1 MLLILT
7 ALGSPLTA
15 AETEHIDRCIAEM
28 GRGDTGALAKVY
40 ERTHAALYGF
50 SLFLLKNPQD
60 AEDAV
65 QETYVKAYQSAAQ
78 YRSQG
83 KPMAWLV
90 TIARNEALQLL
101 RERRRT
107 VAMTP
112 EDWQEQFS
120 DRPDFSQEDLLTLRA
135 LLETLSEE
143 ERQIVSLH
151 ALGGLKHRE
160 IAAMLDLALPTVL
173 SKYHRAMKKLGKAA
187 EEAE

>member
-1 MLLILT
+1 ML
-7 ALGSPLTA
+7 
-15 AETEHIDRCIAEM
+15 
-28 GRGDTGALAKVY
+28 ALALAMVEGPEEQSKFRALAARY
-40 ERTHAALYGF
+40 ERLMFHVARQILP
-50 SLFLLKNPQD
+50 NEQD

-65 QETYVKAYQSAAQ
+65 QETFVKAFQSAAQ

-83 KPMAWLV
+83 KPMAWLM

-135 LLETLSEE
+135 LLETLSDE

>member
-1 MLLILT
+1 MQKGGDTLWEELYEAHYRELT
-7 ALGSPLTA
+7 AYGARMCGSREL
-15 AETEHIDRCIAEM
+15 
-28 GRGDTGALAKVY
+28 
-40 ERTHAALYGF
+40 
-50 SLFLLKNPQD
+50 
-60 AEDAV
+60 AEDLA
-65 QETYVKAYQSAAQ
+65 QETFVKAYQSAPQ

-83 KPMAWLV
+83 KPMAWLM

-135 LLETLSEE
+135 LLETLSDE

-160 IAAMLDLALPTVL
+160 IADMLELALPTVL

>member
-7 ALGSPLTA
+7 AFGSPLTA
-15 AETEHIDRCIAEM
+15 AEGEIIDRCIARM
-28 GRGDTGALAKVY
+28 SSGDTEALAQVY

-50 SLFLLKNPQD
+50 SLFLLKNAQD

-65 QETYVKAYQSAAQ
+65 QETFVKAYQSASQ
-78 YRSQG
+78 YRSEG
-83 KPMAWLV
+83 KPMAWLM
-90 TIARNEALQLL
+90 TIARNESLKLL

-107 VAMTP
+107 
-112 EDWQEQFS
+112 D
-120 DRPDFSQEDLLTLRA
+120 
-135 LLETLSEE
+135 E

-160 IAAMLDLALPTVL
+160 IADMLELALPTVL

>member
-1 MLLILT
+1 MLVYLAMIPTEEGRNKFALLYWEYRDLMFYL
-7 ALGSPLTA
+7 ALRILGSQ
-15 AETEHIDRCIAEM
+15 
-28 GRGDTGALAKVY
+28 
-40 ERTHAALYGF
+40 
-50 SLFLLKNPQD
+50 QD

-83 KPMAWLV
+83 KPMAWLM

>member
-1 MLLILT
+1 
-7 ALGSPLTA
+7 
-15 AETEHIDRCIAEM
+15 
-28 GRGDTGALAKVY
+28 
-40 ERTHAALYGF
+40 
-50 SLFLLKNPQD
+50 
-60 AEDAV
+60 
-65 QETYVKAYQSAAQ
+65 
-78 YRSQG
+78 
-83 KPMAWLV
+83 MAWLM

>member
-1 MLLILT
+1 MLICLNAVAECGQSEREEMENCMMELS
-7 ALGSPLTA
+7 AGNTA
-15 AETEHIDRCIAEM
+15 AMEPLYRIANPSVYAF
-28 GRGDTGALAKVY
+28 AL
-40 ERTHAALYGF
+40 
-50 SLFLLKNPQD
+50 SLLKNSHD
-60 AEDAV
+60 AEEIA
-65 QETYVKAYQSAAQ
+65 QECFVRVYLGAAG
-78 YRSQG
+78 YRPQG
-83 KPMAWLV
+83 KPMAWLM

-135 LLETLSEE
+135 LLETLSDE

-160 IAAMLDLALPTVL
+160 IADMLELALPTVL

>member
-1 MLLILT
+1 M
-7 ALGSPLTA
+7 SPF
-15 AETEHIDRCIAEM
+15 TEDEREQQLRHLMEVYGDGLKRLCCVYLRDM
-28 GRGDTGALAKVY
+28 GL
-40 ERTHAALYGF
+40 
-50 SLFLLKNPQD
+50 

-83 KPMAWLV
+83 KPMAWLM

>member
-1 MLLILT
+1 
-7 ALGSPLTA
+7 
-15 AETEHIDRCIAEM
+15 
-28 GRGDTGALAKVY
+28 
-40 ERTHAALYGF
+40 
-50 SLFLLKNPQD
+50 
-60 AEDAV
+60 
-65 QETYVKAYQSAAQ
+65 
-78 YRSQG
+78 
-83 KPMAWLV
+83 MAWLM

-160 IAAMLDLALPTVL
+160 IAAMLDHALPTVL

>member
-60 AEDAV
+60 AEDAA

-83 KPMAWLV
+83 KPMAWLM
-90 TIARNEALQLL
+90 TIARNEAL
-101 RERRRT
+101 RT

>member
-1 MLLILT
+1 MEEFMKLYETVYQDLYRV
-7 ALGSPLTA
+7 AYYYLGN
-15 AETEHIDRCIAEM
+15 
-28 GRGDTGALAKVY
+28 GA
-40 ERTHAALYGF
+40 
-50 SLFLLKNPQD
+50 D

-65 QETYVKAYQSAAQ
+65 QETFVKAYQSAPQ

-83 KPMAWLV
+83 KPMAWLM

-120 DRPDFSQEDLLTLRA
+120 DRPDFSQEDLLTLQA
-135 LLETLSEE
+135 LLETLSDE

-160 IAAMLDLALPTVL
+160 IADMLELALPTVL

>member
-1 MLLILT
+1 MLICLNAVAECGQSEREEMENCMMELS
-7 ALGSPLTA
+7 AGNTA
-15 AETEHIDRCIAEM
+15 AMEPLYRIANPSVYAF
-28 GRGDTGALAKVY
+28 AL
-40 ERTHAALYGF
+40 
-50 SLFLLKNPQD
+50 SLLKSSHD
-60 AEDAV
+60 AEEIA
-65 QETYVKAYQSAAQ
+65 QECFVRAYLGAAG
-78 YRSQG
+78 YRPQG
-83 KPMAWLV
+83 KPMAWLM

-135 LLETLSEE
+135 LLETLSDE

-160 IAAMLDLALPTVL
+160 IADMLELALPTVL

>member
-7 ALGSPLTA
+7 AFGSPLTA
-15 AETEHIDRCIAEM
+15 AEGEIIDRCIARM
-28 GRGDTGALAKVY
+28 SSGDTEALAQVY

-50 SLFLLKNPQD
+50 SLFLLKNAQD

-65 QETYVKAYQSAAQ
+65 QETFVKAYQSASQ
-78 YRSQG
+78 YRSEG
-83 KPMAWLV
+83 KPMAWLM
-90 TIARNEALQLL
+90 TIARNESFKLL

-135 LLETLSEE
+135 LLETLSDE

-160 IAAMLDLALPTVL
+160 IADMLELALPTVL

>member
-1 MLLILT
+1 MT
-7 ALGSPLTA
+7 
-15 AETEHIDRCIAEM
+15 
-28 GRGDTGALAKVY
+28 
-40 ERTHAALYGF
+40 RTHAALYGF

-83 KPMAWLV
+83 KPMAWLDDHSAERGASAP
-90 TIARNEALQLL
+90 ARAPPHRGHDAGGLAGAVL
-101 RERRRT
+101 RQAGT
-107 VAMTP
+107 SP
-112 EDWQEQFS
+112 K
-120 DRPDFSQEDLLTLRA
+120 EDLLTLRA

-143 ERQIVSLH
+143 ERQISLPPR
-151 ALGGLKHRE
+151 LGGLKHRE